1 MIYGYVRVSTHE
13 QNNESQKNS
22 ISRYCMDH
30 KLMIDEW
37 IELEMS
43 SRKSSAERRIDELLD
58 KLKPD
63 DMIITSELSRLG
75 RSIKETLNTISV
87 VIKKKKARLILI
99 KQNID
104 IHAKNENDIS
114 NKILITV
121 FSMLAELE
129 RDFISERTKAGLQ
142 ARKAKGIILGKP
154 KGVLQSSKYD
164 QDKDKIFDLYKLGVP
179 LSKIIE
185 MHLGYGKYFSLK
197 EYIDKRYKPDTL
209 PQAS

>member
-58 KLKPD
+58 KLNPD
-63 DMIITSELSRLG
+63 DTIITSELSRLG
-75 RSIKETLNTISV
+75 RSIKETLNIIE
-87 VIKKKKARLILI
+87 VITKEKQARLIMI
-99 KQNID
+99 KQNINM
-104 IHAKNENDIS
+104 HAQDKNDIS
-114 NKILITV
+114 NKVLVTV
-121 FSMLAELE
+121 FSMVAELE

-179 LSKIIE
+179 LNKIIE

-209 PQAS
+209 SQAS